1 MRIIIF
7 LYLVSLYVRP
17 QDWVPSLMGMPTNDI
32 LIPLGLVI
40 GFMNYSQNPS
50 EFQIPQIKLLVFYLV
65 VIFLSTFISV
75 DAGTAIEQFIIFL
88 KRVLVFIMVVWLV
101 NTKEKLI
108 SVVYMVF
115 LMSIFLAYQA
125 ILQAL
130 TGESWGGLTS
140 YPGYTEIRVRWYGD
154 WDGPNVY
161 GLLFVISAAMSIDL
175 FARKTNSLGVKLF
188 GMGLFGLF
196 MYAIYFTNSRGA
208 VLAVIC
214 ALIFYF
220 KSYFKLW
227 KAVLLGVAVISAI
240 VLVGPSRMSEVSSS
254 ESSAGERVWLW
265 EQGLEMLVDNP
276 LLGIGRGQFAAAS
289 ELKLIAH
296 NNYVQNFAELGL
308 LGFFCF
314 TAILWFS
321 FKGNYYVSKQV
332 EGLDGR
338 IVAANGMLT
347 AALIGYLATTFF
359 VVMELDLLYFVLGLS
374 AAAYL
379 VARKESDQVPVVL
392 LSKKDLLIIIS
403 GMFGLIFMIWLAAV
417 KEII

>member
-1 MRIIIF
+1 M
-7 LYLVSLYVRP
+7 
-17 QDWVPSLMGMPTNDI
+17 PSLMGMPTNDI

-379 VARKESDQVPVVL
+379 VARKESDQVPVVS

>member
-276 LLGIGRGQFAAAS
+276 LLGIGRGQFAEAS

-379 VARKESDQVPVVL
+379 VARKESDKVPVIS

>member
-50 EFQIPQIKLLVFYLV
+50 EFQIPQIKLLFFYLV

-140 YPGYTEIRVRWYGD
+140 FPGYTEIRVRWYGD

-175 FARKTNSLGVKLF
+175 FARKTNTLGVKLF

-214 ALIFYF
+214 ALVFYF

-227 KAVLLGVAVISAI
+227 KAVLLGVAVVSAI

-314 TAILWFS
+314 TAILWFC
-321 FKGNYYVSKQV
+321 FKGNYYVSKLV
-332 EGLDGR
+332 EGVDGR

-379 VARKESDQVPVVL
+379 VARKESDQVPVIS
-392 LSKKDLLIIIS
+392 LSKKDLLIILS